1 MCSDSNRERVFHF
14 KKFDV
19 THLSAAM
26 KVGTDGVLL
35 GAWTRVPSAG
45 CIWDVG
51 TGSGLI
57 ALMLA
62 QRSDSHIVAIDIV
75 GEAANEARRNVAQSA
90 WSDRIT
96 VVAGDVFECA
106 DRLPRPDLIVCNPP
120 FFNETV
126 CAPDEQRRMARHEG
140 SLNLCSVIE
149 LAAGALT
156 DEGRLTMIGPTK
168 RAGDVDLAC
177 ALAGLHIRHRLEVRT
192 TVRKAPI
199 RTLWEI
205 SRQAGDCAR
214 EEESLRDASSGW
226 SEWYVGL
233 TQDYY
238 THLK

>member
-1 MCSDSNRERVFHF
+1 
-14 KKFDV
+14 
-19 THLSAAM
+19 M

-62 QRSDSHIVAIDIV
+62 QRSDSQIIAIDIV
-75 GEAANEARRNVAQSA
+75 GEAADEARLNVASSE
-90 WSDRIT
+90 WSDRIM
-96 VVAGDVFECA
+96 VVAGDVFACA
-106 DRLPRPDLIVCNPP
+106 VGLPRPDLIVCNPP
-120 FFNETV
+120 FFNETL

-140 SLNLCSVIE
+140 TLNLCSVIE
-149 LAAGALT
+149 LAAGVLN
-156 DEGRLTMIGPTK
+156 DDGRLAMIGPTT

-177 ALAGLHIRHRLEVRT
+177 ALSGLHIRRRLDVRT
-192 TVRKAPI
+192 TVRKPPI

-205 SRQAGDCAR
+205 SRQAGDCLR
-214 EEESLRDASSGW
+214 SEESLRDASGGW